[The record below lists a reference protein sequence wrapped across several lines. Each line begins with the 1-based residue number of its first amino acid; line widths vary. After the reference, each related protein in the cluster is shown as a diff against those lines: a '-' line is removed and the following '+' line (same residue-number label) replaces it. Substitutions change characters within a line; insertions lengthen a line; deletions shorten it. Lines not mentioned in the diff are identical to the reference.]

1 MAEVTTKQIRD
12 RILAIL
18 APVTVAGTKATVAP
32 RIPAG
37 AADYEGYILHTQLSS
52 VTSARTAD
60 SFKTETQIWLVR
72 VMSPQLG
79 LGLLALNEDYLY
91 DYRDAVLSA
100 LCKARSLQLNG
111 VGLASVQGAVVTSD
125 RMQAP
130 FIFNDEQRALWECT
144 LQISLLK
151 KAGC

>member
-1 MAEVTTKQIRD
+1 MTQVTTKQIRD

-18 APVTVAGTKATVAP
+18 ATVTVAGTKATVAP

-37 AADYEGYILHTQLSS
+37 AADYEGYILHTQLGA
-52 VTSARTAD
+52 VASARTAD
-60 SFKTETQIWLVR
+60 AFKTETQGWLVR

-100 LCKARSLQLNG
+100 LCKATSLQLSG
-111 VGLASVQGAVVTSD
+111 VGLPNVSGTVVTSD

-144 LQISLLK
+144 LQVSIIK